1 MSQQVRV
8 ERELVFAG
16 ASDYLANIKGN
27 PSFDKVVLYDD
38 FLGDVLADEWA
49 PSGDNGGTEAITAG
63 SGGTVTLTTGA
74 VDDDRSI
81 LASGLNWYCAQ
92 NPVVEIR
99 AKINNIASAG
109 IVLGF
114 NDAITEAD
122 NALPFEIT
130 AAAATLVNGK
140 CTDGVAFIFDTD
152 GSVDKWYMAATKADA
167 EGTPVITAYAPVA
180 ATYETFRIALNTAG
194 SATFYRNGA
203 LVGFQKTCITTTAP
217 LCIFM
222 GLISRSAGARILT
235 VDYVKAWQDRTPNA

>member
-1 MSQQVRV
+1 MAGFQQLKVNRALEFV
-8 ERELVFAG
+8 GDAN
-16 ASDYLANIKGN
+16 YLANIKGN
-27 PSFDKVVLYDD
+27 PSFDKVVFYDD
-38 FLGDVLADEWA
+38 FLGDALDARWA

-63 SGGTVTLTTGA
+63 TGGTATLTTGA
-74 VDDDRSI
+74 TDDDRSI
-81 LASGLNWYCAQ
+81 LASDLNWYCAQ

-99 AKINNIASAG
+99 AKINTITTAG

-114 NDAITEAD
+114 NDAITEAND
-122 NALPFEIT
+122 TMPFEIT

-140 CTDGVAFIFDTD
+140 CTDGVAFVFDTD

-180 ATYETFRIALNTAG
+180 ATYETFRIALNTLG
-194 SATFYRNGA
+194 DATFYRNGA
-203 LVGFQKTCITTTAP
+203 LVGRQPACITTTAP

-235 VDYVKAWQDRTPNA
+235 VDYVKAWQDRS